1 MRGLFGAPI
10 VATREQEDM
19 AAQMAKRLGVEG
31 VSVSDQFSPM
41 VAAGNQMAQQVQQAP
56 QGYAPPKRS
65 IWDKIGLLADAFQGS
80 NLNGREL
87 AFREGEARKEWD
99 AQRQR
104 ELDWADWQRKAQWE
118 RDNPKAAA
126 PYRFS
131 SNDGDLY
138 EIGADGTPKR
148 LFDDPTPKTEY
159 FNVRNPDGTM
169 TIMPYRQG
177 GATAPSGP
185 AVGTMR
191 NGFRF
196 KGGNPNDP
204 SAWEKAGGPASAP
217 ASFRP

>member
-31 VSVSDQFSPM
+31 VSVTDSMSPY

-87 AFREGEARKEWD
+87 AFREVEARKEWD

-118 RDNPKAAA
+118 RDNPK
-126 PYRFS
+126 PIN
-131 SNDGDLY
+131 NDTV
-138 EIGADGTPKR
+138 ADYNFRVEKLG
-148 LFDDPTPKTEY
+148 
-159 FNVRNPDGTM
+159 PDGANEWLRNGG
-169 TIMPYRQG
+169 MPQLMNVPGVGVVAVPRS
-177 GATAPSGP
+177 APSAPSGP
-185 AVGTMR
+185 PAGAVEALRANPGLRSQFEAKYGAGSADRALGGQTQPASG
-191 NGFRF
+191 GFR
-196 KGGNPNDP
+196 
-204 SAWEKAGGPASAP
+204 
-217 ASFRP
+217 